1 MPDWKDIVDQVR
13 REARRATDWPK
24 RTVEQAREAF
34 EREGP
39 KDSAA
44 ERPFVKRE
52 PTSSPWA
59 GTAQRR
65 RRGPSRQKRG

>member
-13 REARRATDWPK
+13 REARRAIDSRK

-44 ERPFVKRE
+44 KKPSFKRE

-59 GTAQRR
+59 GTAQGR